1 MLNKRKNKLVR
12 MLEDESGNF
21 AVMTA
26 LVMIPLFTAASIAIN
41 LARINLESAKMQD
54 ALDAAAFSAVK
65 SYGEGEDEAQAK
77 DLANNTFFANFGMPE
92 IVDEIGSGESSTP
105 AAAQAITVAFGTAGV
120 ESTATATYELTYAP
134 LFWGLQPYTI
144 DRASVAARMPGREAC
159 ILALHPTATR
169 AFEVS
174 GSASVDTSGCTITSN
189 SSDAQSIY
197 LSGSASLKAEC
208 LYATGKVSAT
218 LAHLELACGKAVED
232 VPPILDPFRFRKMPT
247 TGSWVNLAGCGQN
260 FVAGGGG
267 NGDCNGTSK
276 TPNNAPVGYTVELK
290 PGTYGGLEIKGKVLL
305 RPGSYIID
313 GGVLKLASQSVLTGE
328 GVTFFLMN
336 GAQLD
341 IHGGST
347 FNITPSLTGDW
358 AGFAIVAA
366 RNNTATATIN
376 GNSASSLA
384 GIIYMPA
391 SREIQYA
398 GSGSTGGECV
408 RIVAQEITMIG
419 NSSFKLDCKAEL
431 ANNTINNPGAIRL
444 VR

>member
-1 MLNKRKNKLVR
+1 MRSNLKNKLVR
-12 MLEDESGNF
+12 IFEDENGNF
-21 AVMTA
+21 AIMTA
-26 LVMIPLFTAASIAIN
+26 LVMVPLFTAASIAIN

-65 SYGEGEDEAQAK
+65 SYGEGEDEAQTK
-77 DLANNTFFANFGMPE
+77 DLANNTFFANFGMPD
-92 IVDEIGSGESSTP
+92 IVDEIGAGSSTP
-105 AAAQAITVAFGTAGV
+105 VATQAIKVAFGALGAET
-120 ESTATATYELTYAP
+120 TATTTYELKYAP
-134 LFWGLQPYTI
+134 LFWGLRPYTI
-144 DRASVAARMPGREAC
+144 HRESVAARMPGREAC
-159 ILALHPTATR
+159 ILALHPTASR

-189 SSDAQSIY
+189 SSDTQSIY
-197 LSGSASLKAEC
+197 LSGSATLKAEC
-208 LYATGKVSAT
+208 LYAAGKVSAT
-218 LAHLELACGKAVED
+218 LAHLELACGKAVEG
-232 VPPILDPFRFRKMPT
+232 VPPILDPFRFKKMPT
-247 TGSWVNLAGCGQN
+247 TASWVNLAGCGQN

-276 TPNNAPVGYTVELK
+276 TPNNAPAGYTVELK

-305 RPGSYIID
+305 RPGYYIID
-313 GGVLKLASQSVLTGE
+313 GGSLKFTSQSVVAGE
-328 GVTFFLMN
+328 GVTFFLLN

-347 FNITPSLTGDW
+347 FKVSPSLSGDW
-358 AGFAIVAA
+358 AGFSIVAA

-384 GIIYMPA
+384 GIVYMPA

-398 GSGSTGGECV
+398 GNGSTGGECV

-419 NSSFKLDCKAEL
+419 NSSFELDCKAEL

>member
-1 MLNKRKNKLVR
+1 M
-12 MLEDESGNF
+12 
-21 AVMTA
+21 
-26 LVMIPLFTAASIAIN
+26 
-41 LARINLESAKMQD
+41 
-54 ALDAAAFSAVK
+54 
-65 SYGEGEDEAQAK
+65 
-77 DLANNTFFANFGMPE
+77 
-92 IVDEIGSGESSTP
+92 
-105 AAAQAITVAFGTAGV
+105 
-120 ESTATATYELTYAP
+120 
-134 LFWGLQPYTI
+134 
-144 DRASVAARMPGREAC
+144 
-159 ILALHPTATR
+159 
-169 AFEVS
+169 
-174 GSASVDTSGCTITSN
+174 
-189 SSDAQSIY
+189 
-197 LSGSASLKAEC
+197 
-208 LYATGKVSAT
+208 
-218 LAHLELACGKAVED
+218 
-232 VPPILDPFRFRKMPT
+232 
-247 TGSWVNLAGCGQN
+247 
-260 FVAGGGG
+260 
-267 NGDCNGTSK
+267 
-276 TPNNAPVGYTVELK
+276 
-290 PGTYGGLEIKGKVLL
+290 
-305 RPGSYIID
+305 RPGAYIID

-347 FNITPSLTGDW
+347 FKITPSLTGDW
-358 AGFAIVAA
+358 AGFSIVAA

>member
-1 MLNKRKNKLVR
+1 MRSNLKNNLIRILK
-12 MLEDESGNF
+12 DETGNF
-21 AVMTA
+21 AVLTA
-26 LVMIPLFTAASIAIN
+26 LVMVPLLTGASIAIN

-65 SYGEGEDEAQAK
+65 SYGEGGDAAAAK
-77 DLANNTFFANFGMPE
+77 DLANNTFFANFGVPDTVE
-92 IVDEIGSGESSTP
+92 ELGSGSSAPVAT
-105 AAAQAITVAFGTAGV
+105 QAIKVAFGALGM
-120 ESTATATYELTYAP
+120 ESTATATYQLKYAP
-134 LFWGLQPYTI
+134 LFFGLQPYTI
-144 DRASVAARMPGREAC
+144 DRVSVAARMPGREAC
-159 ILALHPTATR
+159 ILALHPTASR

-174 GSASVDTSGCTITSN
+174 GSATVDTSGCTITSDSN
-189 SSDAQSIY
+189 DAQSIY
-197 LSGSASLKAEC
+197 LSGSATLKAEC

-218 LAHLELACGKAVED
+218 LAHLQLACDKAVED
-232 VPPILDPFRFRKMPT
+232 VPPIPDPFSSKKMPT

-267 NGDCNGTSK
+267 NGNCNGTSK
-276 TPNNAPVGYTVELK
+276 TPNNAPASYTVELK

-313 GGVLKLASQSVLTGE
+313 GGTLKLASQSVLTGE

-347 FNITPSLTGDW
+347 FKITPSQTGDW
-358 AGFAIVAA
+358 AGFSIVAA

-398 GSGSTGGECV
+398 GSGTTGGECV

-419 NSSFKLDCKAEL
+419 NSSFKLDCKAAL

>member
-120 ESTATATYELTYAP
+120 ESTATATYELKYAP

-232 VPPILDPFRFRKMPT
+232 VLPILDPFRFRKMPT

-419 NSSFKLDCKAEL
+419 NSSFKLDCKATL

>member
-1 MLNKRKNKLVR
+1 MLSDLKNTFIRILK
-12 MLEDESGNF
+12 DENGNF

-26 LVMIPLFTAASIAIN
+26 LAMVPLFTAASIAIN
-41 LARINLESAKMQD
+41 LARINLEAAKMQD

-77 DLANNTFFANFGMPE
+77 DLANNTFLANFGIPE
-92 IVDEIGSGESSTP
+92 FVDELDGGSSPPVAS
-105 AAAQAITVAFGTAGV
+105 QAIKVAFGTAGV
-120 ESTATATYELTYAP
+120 ESTATATYELKYDP

-159 ILALHPTATR
+159 MLALSSTAAR

-174 GSASVDTSGCTITSN
+174 GSASVNTSGCTITSN

-419 NSSFKLDCKAEL
+419 NSSFKLDCKATL

>member
-1 MLNKRKNKLVR
+1 MLSKLRNTFIRILADKN
-12 MLEDESGNF
+12 GNF
-21 AVMTA
+21 AIMTA
-26 LVMIPLFTAASIAIN
+26 LAIVPLFTAASIAIN

-54 ALDAAAFSAVK
+54 ALDAAAFSALK
-65 SYGEGEDEAQAK
+65 SYGDEGNETKAK
-77 DLANNTFFANFGMPE
+77 DLANGTFFANFGTSE
-92 IVDEIGSGESSTP
+92 IVDELGSGSSAP
-105 AAAQAITVAFGTAGV
+105 GASQAVKVAFGSLGV
-120 ESTATATYELTYAP
+120 ESTATATYELKYAP
-134 LFWGLQPYTI
+134 LFFGLQPYTI
-144 DRASVAARMPGREAC
+144 DRVSVAARMPGREAC
-159 ILALHPTATR
+159 MLALSSTATR

-174 GSASVDTSGCTITSN
+174 GSATVDTSGCTITSN
-189 SSDAQSIY
+189 SSDPQSIY
-197 LSGSASLKAEC
+197 LSGSATLKTEC
-208 LYATGKVSAT
+208 LYTAGKVSAT
-218 LAHLELACGKAVED
+218 LAHLELACPKAVED
-232 VPPILDPFRFRKMPT
+232 VAPVQDPFQSKKMPP
-247 TGSWVNLAGCGQN
+247 TGNWVSLAGCGQN
-260 FVAGGGG
+260 FVGGGSG

-276 TPNNAPVGYTVELK
+276 TPNNPPVGYTVELK
-290 PGTYGGLEIKGKVLL
+290 PGTYGGLEVKGKVLL
-305 RPGSYIID
+305 RPGAYIID
-313 GGVLKLASQSVLTGE
+313 GGVLKLASQSVLTGA

-358 AGFAIVAA
+358 AGFSIVAA

-419 NSSFKLDCKAEL
+419 NSSFKLDCKATL

>member
-1 MLNKRKNKLVR
+1 MLSDLKNNLVR
-12 MLEDESGNF
+12 ILKDENGNF

-26 LVMIPLFTAASIAIN
+26 LVIIPLFTGASIAIN

-65 SYGEGEDEAQAK
+65 SYGEGEDEAKAK
-77 DLANNTFFANFGMPE
+77 DLANNIFFANFGVPE
-92 IVDEIGSGESSTP
+92 IIDDIGLGSSTP
-105 AAAQAITVAFGTAGV
+105 VATQAIKVTFGTLGV
-120 ESTATATYELTYAP
+120 ESTATTTYELKYAP

-144 DRASVAARMPGREAC
+144 DRESVAARMPGREAC
-159 ILALHPTATR
+159 ILALHPTASR

-174 GSASVDTSGCTITSN
+174 GSATVDTSGCTITSD

-197 LSGSASLKAEC
+197 LSGSATLKAEC

-218 LAHLELACGKAVED
+218 LANLELACGKAVEG
-232 VPPILDPFRFRKMPT
+232 VPPIPDPFRFKKMPT
-247 TGSWVNLAGCGQN
+247 TGSWVNLSGCGQN

-276 TPNNAPVGYTVELK
+276 TPNNAPAGYTVELK
-290 PGTYGGLEIKGKVLL
+290 PGTYGGLEIKGGVLL
-305 RPGSYIID
+305 RPGSYIIN
-313 GGVLKLASQSVLTGE
+313 GGTLKLASQSVLTGE

-347 FNITPSLTGDW
+347 FKITPSLTGDW
-358 AGFAIVAA
+358 AGFSIVAA
-366 RNNTATATIN
+366 RNNTETAVIN

-398 GSGSTGGECV
+398 GNGSTGGECV

-419 NSSFKLDCKAEL
+419 NSSFKLDCKAAL

-444 VR
+444 AR

>member
-1 MLNKRKNKLVR
+1 MLSFLRNNLTRIGK
-12 MLEDESGNF
+12 DEGGNF
-21 AVMTA
+21 AILTA
-26 LVMIPLFTAASIAIN
+26 LALVPLFTGASIAIN

-54 ALDAAAFSAVK
+54 GLDAAAFSAVK
-65 SYGEGEDEAQAK
+65 SYGEGANESKAK
-77 DLANNTFFANFGMPE
+77 DLANNTFFANFGTPE
-92 IVDEIGSGESSTP
+92 IVADIGSEGSSAPVES
-105 AAAQAITVAFGTAGV
+105 QAIKVAFGTLGV
-120 ESTATATYELTYAP
+120 ETTATATYELKYAP
-134 LFWGLQPYTI
+134 LFWGLKPYTI

-159 ILALHPTATR
+159 MLALSPTATR

-197 LSGSASLKAEC
+197 LSGSATLKAEC

-218 LAHLELACGKAVED
+218 LAHLTLACPKAVED
-232 VPPILDPFRFRKMPT
+232 VAPISDPFGSKKMPT
-247 TGSWVNLAGCGQN
+247 TGSWVSLAGCGQN

-276 TPNNAPVGYTVELK
+276 TPNNAPAGYTVQLK

-305 RPGSYIID
+305 RPGYYIID
-313 GGVLKLASQSVLTGE
+313 GGNLKFASQSVISGE
-328 GVTFFLMN
+328 GVTFFLLN

-347 FNITPSLTGDW
+347 FKVTPSLTGEW

-366 RNNTATATIN
+366 RNNTAPATIN

-391 SREIQYA
+391 SNEIQYA
-398 GSGSTGGECV
+398 GNGSTGGECV

-419 NSSFKLDCKAEL
+419 NSSFKLDCKAAL